1 MRSAVNVPCGLWQ
14 STQDICPSGS
24 GMCERRLNLSR
35 MSWWQ
40 VAHTSLI
47 EFFASTPSGE
57 SRAIGLWQSVQ
68 ESSCC
73 WCTEPI
79 QSCRAPPLWQARQ
92 TPACVSIG
100 VLASRV
106 KAMIKPGL
114 VGSLACAE
122 PGPWQDSHA
131 AAAPVP
137 AAPARNACTCSE
149 WDACTFSSAW
159 QATQDLAPIATAS
172 GASGFFAIG
181 APSKGVAGPLSRKA
195 CACGCAFASASLR
208 MSVRGNIRLKSPVV
222 NALAG
227 NGSACGLPP
236 SVFVAAC
243 AVPVGNMR
251 LKSCSVSTLEETA
264 GWATCAA
271 ACRATSS
278 APATANRISSAM
290 ADRRPTLRIVR
301 SGGAMIDIHGMA
313 VSREI
318 PAHLRHGVVRM
329 QTFLVFDAH
338 VESRDAVVGVERAPD
353 AAGRVLAEHGVF
365 GVGLCEGLLVLALH
379 GRLHRGLERALDSVE
394 QPDQIEWHGAGAAHL
409 YVRHAAL
416 RVRRGGHAARAAQPR
431 QHGDMTQR
439 FPRGEIHR
447 EPLLDKLARQR
458 RGSGAG
464 RGIHDLRAEI
474 EMEGVADQGR
484 FDGNRIGAPAMMA
497 AAQCLPA
504 YQMFE
509 TDADARAVGQIVV

>member
-24 GMCERRLNLSR
+24 GMCERRLNLLR

-73 WCTEPI
+73 WCTEPV
-79 QSCRAPPLWQARQ
+79 QSWRAPPLWQARH
-92 TPACVSIG
+92 TPACASIG

-106 KAMIKPGL
+106 KAMIKPDF

-137 AAPARNACTCSE
+137 AAPARNAWTCSE

-159 QATQDLAPIATAS
+159 QATQDLAPIAIAS

-208 MSVRGNIRLKSPVV
+208 MSVRGNIRSKSWVV
-222 NALAG
+222 SALAG
-227 NGSACGLPP
+227 NGFACGVP
-236 SVFVAAC
+236 SFVLAAAC
-243 AVPVGNMR
+243 AVIVGNIR
-251 LKSCSVSTLEETA
+251 LKSRSVSALEETA
-264 GWATCAA
+264 GWAACAA
-271 ACRATSS
+271 ACRATSD

-290 ADRRPTLRIVR
+290 ASRRPMLRTFR
-301 SGGAMIDIHGMA
+301 SDGAMIELHGMS

-318 PAHLRHGVVRM
+318 PAHLRHGIVRM
-329 QTFLVFDAH
+329 QAFLVFDADA
-338 VESRDAVVGVERAPD
+338 ESRDVIVGLERAPD
-353 AAGRVLAEHGVF
+353 AAGRVLAEHRVF
-365 GVGLCEGLLVLALH
+365 GVGLRERLLVLALH
-379 GRLHRGLERALDSVE
+379 GRLHRGPERAFDAIQKGDQVE
-394 QPDQIEWHGAGAAHL
+394 WRDTQATHP

-416 RVRRGGHAARAAQPR
+416 RVGCGGHATRAQPCE
-431 QHGDMTQR
+431 HGGMAQR
-439 FPRGEIHR
+439 FPRAEIHR
-447 EPLLDKLARQR
+447 ESLLDELAR
-458 RGSGAG
+458 
-464 RGIHDLRAEI
+464 
-474 EMEGVADQGR
+474 
-484 FDGNRIGAPAMMA
+484 
-497 AAQCLPA
+497 
-504 YQMFE
+504 
-509 TDADARAVGQIVV
+509 